1 MGEAGFRASVVYLLA
16 EAAYAQGR
24 FGQAL
29 RLTEEAE
36 TLAGTDDFE
45 AQGRWRATRAKL
57 LARNG
62 QFPAA
67 ARLADEAVTLVPATH
82 ECAEWAEFLVAQAEV
97 HRLAGAL
104 DQAEA
109 SLRRALQFYEDR
121 RIVPLAAQARTLL
134 ASLTTQRHAPAQ
146 GQ

>member
-1 MGEAGFRASVVYLLA
+1 MSPEGWPCCSARGLRPDSGHPCSAPVNARHTSVMSTTAG
-16 EAAYAQGR
+16 
-24 FGQAL
+24 
-29 RLTEEAE
+29 
-36 TLAGTDDFE
+36 
-45 AQGRWRATRAKL
+45 
-57 LARNG
+57 
-62 QFPAA
+62 
-67 ARLADEAVTLVPATH
+67 
-82 ECAEWAEFLVAQAEV
+82 WAEFLVAQAEV

-134 ASLTTQRHAPAQ
+134 ASLTMQRHAPAQ

>member
-1 MGEAGFRASVVYLLA
+1 MGEAGFRSSVLTLLA

-24 FGQAL
+24 FSQAL

-36 TLAGTDDFE
+36 TLAGADDYE

-57 LARNG
+57 LARRG

-67 ARLADEAVTLVPATH
+67 ARLADEAVTLATAVH
-82 ECAEWAEFLVAQAEV
+82 ESPQWAEFVVAQAEV

-109 SLRRALQFYEDR
+109 TLRQALQFYEDR
-121 RIVPLAAQARTLL
+121 RMVPLAAQARALL
-134 ASLTTQRHAPAQ
+134 ASLAAQRHAPAQ
-146 GQ
+146 GR